1 MAERTFFKLP
11 SLPPSKP
18 TENNKKI
25 SKDENI
31 ISDETRKEPQPQT
44 TKYEDYLPNTE
55 KHWCKKR
62 C

>member
-11 SLPPSKP
+11 YLPPLKP

-25 SKDENI
+25 SKEENI
-31 ISDETRKEPQPQT
+31 ISDEMREKPQPQT
-44 TKYEDYLPNTE
+44 TKYKDYLPNTE